1 MGGAWRKRM
10 GQYLTIAFFKVKF
23 IMLLNS
29 FHSFLK
35 KGIHFLTKDLKQRD
49 EDFSH

>member
-1 MGGAWRKRM
+1 MGEAWRRRM
-10 GQYLTIAFFKVKF
+10 GQYLTIAFFKVEF

-35 KGIHFLTKDLKQRD
+35 KSHAFLDKGFKAKR
-49 EDFSH
+49 